1 MEKVP
6 PPPFFPFKSSP
17 VKFVSGTRETV
28 REIEKERER
37 ERERGT
43 QMFTLLKERE
53 GTLDRERQAER
64 KKKMRRT
71 EEEERGEENAIKEI
85 HNGPK
90 IKNFCRFEYTGCVS
104 PFLLLWRCRESAPL

>member
-37 ERERGT
+37 ERERNTNVYFVEG
-43 QMFTLLKERE
+43 ERRH
-53 GTLDRERQAER
+53 T
-64 KKKMRRT
+64 
-71 EEEERGEENAIKEI
+71 
-85 HNGPK
+85 
-90 IKNFCRFEYTGCVS
+90 
-104 PFLLLWRCRESAPL
+104 